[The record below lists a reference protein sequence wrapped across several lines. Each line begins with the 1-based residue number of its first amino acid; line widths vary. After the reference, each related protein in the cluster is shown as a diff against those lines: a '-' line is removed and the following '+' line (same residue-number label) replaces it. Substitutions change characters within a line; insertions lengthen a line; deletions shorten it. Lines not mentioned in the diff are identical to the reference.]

1 MPDPILIGIA
11 GVKGA
16 GKDTTA
22 DFIEEFAANSLPA
35 LSVRRRGFGDK
46 VKWAFARQF
55 FPEISIE
62 DAIAWCNKYKN
73 SSNGIVVPKY
83 VVSEKGIEF
92 DRVFVPFRDAL
103 AQFATEGARDIYGL
117 DHWVNQLLPE
127 GHDRYWNGSVIWHEE
142 FSEQWIVERNERV
155 IFIPP
160 DICVITDLRFE
171 NELRRIHSLKG
182 VCCKIHRKDAEDAVI
197 EEARQ
202 AGREVH
208 RSELGMP
215 DEMFDI
221 VIDNSDN
228 DMKKAKQ
235 RTFEQIARLVDDR

>member
-22 DFIEEFAANSLPA
+22 DFIEEFAAISNPA

-55 FPEISIE
+55 FPSITME
-62 DAIAWCNKYKN
+62 DAIKWCNLYKN
-73 SSNGIVVPKY
+73 SNLLFGIPHRTDFGRTSHVQ
-83 VVSEKGIEF
+83 
-92 DRVFVPFRDAL
+92 FRDAM
-103 AQFATEGARDIYGL
+103 AQFATEGGRDIYGY
-117 DHWVNQLLPE
+117 DHWVDQLLPI
-127 GHDRYWNGSVIWHEE
+127 GNDQIWGDWPLWFLE
-142 FSEQWIVERNERV
+142 FAVKVDENSYDI
-155 IFIPP
+155 P
-160 DICVITDLRFE
+160 DICCITDLRFE
-171 NELRRIHSLKG
+171 NELQRIHRLKG
-182 VCCKIHRKDAEDAVI
+182 MCWKIRRKDAEDAVI

-215 DEMFDI
+215 DEMFDV

-228 DMKKAKQ
+228 DMEKARQ
-235 RTFEQIARLVDDR
+235 RTFEQIARLVDARQ